1 MPDPTQQLTGVEKWL
16 PGVHAARTYERS
28 WLTRDLVAAV
38 VLSALLVPQGMAYA
52 ELAGLP
58 AITGLYTTVIC
69 LIAYAA
75 FGPSPYVVL
84 GPDSSLGPIIAAIIL
99 PLALGDEG
107 YAIALAGALAI
118 IVGLLSAG
126 AGIAK
131 LGFVADLLSKPV
143 RLGYMA
149 GLAIVIVIEQM
160 PKLFGFSKD
169 GDNIVEQFISF
180 LGNLDETNAWALAMG
195 LLALAII
202 VGLKKVAPRWPA
214 ILVGVVVPIAI
225 TTILGLAEEHG
236 VPVTGVLPQGFPTP
250 SLPSIELGD
259 VPTLVFGAIGITLVA
274 VGDTISVASGFA
286 ARRKEDVDSN
296 QEIIGIGAAN
306 VFSGFFQGFPISISS
321 SRTAVADQAGAK
333 SQLTGLAAAALV
345 LMMIVL
351 TPGLVKNLPD
361 AVLAAVIMVA
371 AAGLLEVKTLR
382 RLYHNRRSEF
392 AISMACVLGVTMIGV
407 LEGIVIAVGLSIF
420 QIFEREWRPH
430 WAVLGKTKGLAGFHD
445 IARHPDAETLPGIL
459 LVRWDSSLF
468 FANSNL
474 FRDRIRKLV
483 ADSDPRPTWV
493 IIAAEPI
500 TDIDT
505 TAADMLVE
513 LDLELNAHG
522 MHLVFAELAD
532 PVRDR
537 VERYGLYDTIDHRH
551 FYPTIKSAIRAYGDE
566 QDEPETLDA

>member
-1 MPDPTQQLTGVEKWL
+1 MKQPVQPSGVEKWL
-16 PGVHAARTYERS
+16 PGVHAARTYERA
-28 WLTRDLVAAV
+28 WLSRDLVAAV
-38 VLSALLVPQGMAYA
+38 VLAALLVPQGMAYA

-69 LIAYAA
+69 LVAYAA

-99 PLALGDEG
+99 PLAVGDEA

-118 IVGLLSAG
+118 IVGLLSTG
-126 AGIAK
+126 AGLAK

-149 GLAIVIVIEQM
+149 GLAIVIVVEQL
-160 PKLFGFSKD
+160 PKLFGFSGE
-169 GDNIVEQFISF
+169 GDNVVEQFATF
-180 LGNLDETNAWALAMG
+180 LGNLDQTNAWALAMG
-195 LLALAII
+195 VLALVIM
-202 VGLKKVAPRWPA
+202 VGLKRWAPRWPA
-214 ILVGVVVPIAI
+214 ILVGVVVPIVI
-225 TTILGLAEEHG
+225 TTILDLAMAKG

-250 SLPSIELGD
+250 SLPSIDIGD
-259 VPTLVFGAIGITLVA
+259 LPTLVLGAIGITLVA

-296 QEIIGIGAAN
+296 GEIIGIGAAN
-306 VFSGFFQGFPISISS
+306 FFSGFFQGFPVSISS

-333 SQLTGLAAAALV
+333 SQLTGLGAAALV
-345 LMMIVL
+345 LMMVVL
-351 TPGLVKNLPD
+351 APGLVRNMPSS
-361 AVLAAVIMVA
+361 VLAAVIMVA
-371 AAGLLEVKTLR
+371 AAGLIEATTLR
-382 RLYHNRRSEF
+382 RLYANRRSEF
-392 AISMACVLGVTMIGV
+392 FISMVCVLGVTMIGV
-407 LEGIVIAVGLSIF
+407 LQGIVIAVVLSIF
-420 QIFEREWRPH
+420 QIFERAWRPYS
-430 WAVLGKTKGLAGFHD
+430 AVLGKPDGVPGYHD
-445 IARHPDAETLPGIL
+445 IARYPDAQTRPGIL

-474 FRDRIRKLV
+474 FRDRIRSLV
-483 ADSDPRPTWV
+483 ASTDPRPEWV

-513 LDLELNAHG
+513 LDEELNAHG
-522 MHLVFAELAD
+522 IHLVFAELKD

-537 VERYGLYDTIDHRH
+537 VEHYGLYDTIDRHH
-551 FYPTIKSAIRAYGDE
+551 FYPTIEAAVRAYAEAGLQGE
-566 QDEPETLDA
+566 SPEA